1 MTRLACGSGA
11 VEATMFGWEWEECP
25 SIQLD
30 YAISLDRPRFQL
42 LGMLHEINRATKQKK
57 KKGAVESCRRS
68 SVFDRGRMC
77 RRVWMM

>member
-42 LGMLHEINRATKQKK
+42 LGMLHEINRATKQKTK
-57 KKGAVESCRRS
+57 KVMLRVAEGPVRSVEAGCEQ
-68 SVFDRGRMC
+68 FG
-77 RRVWMM
+77 

>member
-1 MTRLACGSGA
+1 
-11 VEATMFGWEWEECP
+11 MFGWEWEECP

-57 KKGAVESCRRS
+57 KALL
-68 SVFDRGRMC
+68 
-77 RRVWMM
+77 RVAEGQVCLIEAGCAEECG

>member
-57 KKGAVESCRRS
+57 KKALL
-68 SVFDRGRMC
+68 
-77 RRVWMM
+77 RVAEGQVCLIEAGCAEECG

>member
-42 LGMLHEINRATKQKK
+42 LGMLHEVNRATRQKTK
-57 KKGAVESCRRS
+57 VVMLRVAEGRVHLVGAGCIEQLR
-68 SVFDRGRMC
+68 
-77 RRVWMM
+77 